1 MVAYAVSENINRSP
15 EEVFPYLADPMRWD
29 WMAEGRADRLTDG
42 PTRTGTRFRYSF
54 QQRGKPID
62 LEIEVTEHE
71 PNRRV
76 AFKTVSDSAMRWDGV
91 FSAEPTG
98 TGTLVRSTG
107 QIRLRGIRRL
117 FEPLMGGEV
126 RRGEAAELS
135 RLKAMLEGM
144 GGQA

>member
-1 MVAYAVSENINRSP
+1 M
-15 EEVFPYLADPMRWD
+15 
-29 WMAEGRADRLTDG
+29 
-42 PTRTGTRFRYSF
+42 
-54 QQRGKPID
+54 
-62 LEIEVTEHE
+62 
-71 PNRRV
+71 
-76 AFKTVSDSAMRWDGV
+76 
-91 FSAEPTG
+91 
-98 TGTLVRSTG
+98 RSTG